1 MPMPKARRSH
11 IIEAEHVVIETA
23 RLVSVGDFEMD
34 VARTGL
40 RMDSL
45 WGNGNRLQK
54 SYDVNFSSTFPA
66 ERTSLGCKLLPVTKL

>member
-1 MPMPKARRSH
+1 MFVHTVFCQRHGRVGQKIAASCTMPMPKARRSH
-11 IIEAEHVVIETA
+11 IIEVEHVVIETA

-45 WGNGNRLQK
+45 
-54 SYDVNFSSTFPA
+54 
-66 ERTSLGCKLLPVTKL
+66 